1 MSVNCQCIVLELVPL
16 RGKQIVRPRP
26 QNRIIVPSRGSFQH
40 NINCEI
46 GFKQLS
52 PLCRYI
58 KLLPLASV

>member
-16 RGKQIVRPRP
+16 RGKKIVRLRP
-26 QNRIIVPSRGSFQH
+26 QNRIVPSRGSFQH

-58 KLLPLASV
+58 KLFPLASV